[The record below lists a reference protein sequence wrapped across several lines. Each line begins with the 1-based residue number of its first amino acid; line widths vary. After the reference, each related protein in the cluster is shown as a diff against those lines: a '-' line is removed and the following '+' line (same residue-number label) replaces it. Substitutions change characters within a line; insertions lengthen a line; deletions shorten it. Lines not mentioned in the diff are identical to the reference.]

1 MADRALLLAEFAS
14 ADALLKAIHRA
25 RSEGFRRMEAFTP
38 FPVEGIAEALGIRER
53 AIGPI
58 TFAGGVFGALLGY
71 LMQVYVNLDYPLNV
85 GGRDVIA
92 VPAFLVVTFELT
104 ILFAVLAAI
113 LGMLVLDRLPRL
125 SHPLFEAPRFRLAS
139 LDRFFLCIDSED
151 RAAAE
156 RFLRG
161 LAPVGVSE
169 VAG

>member
-1 MADRALLLAEFAS
+1 MAERVLLLAEFSS
-14 ADALLKAIHRA
+14 ADALLEAIGKARGA
-25 RSEGFRRMEAFTP
+25 GFRRIEAFTP
-38 FPVEGIAEALGIRER
+38 FPVEGLAEALGIRER
-53 AIGPI
+53 AIGPL

-85 GGRDVIA
+85 GGRDLIA

-125 SHPLFEAPRFRLAS
+125 NHPLFEVPRFRLAS
-139 LDRFFLCIDSED
+139 LDRFFLCLESED

-156 RFLRG
+156 RLLRS
-161 LAPVGVSE
+161 LAPVGISE

>member
-1 MADRALLLAEFAS
+1 MAERVLLLAEFAS
-14 ADALLKAIHRA
+14 ADALLEAIGKARGA
-25 RSEGFRRMEAFTP
+25 GFRRIEAFTP
-38 FPVEGIAEALGIRER
+38 FPVEGLAEALGIRER
-53 AIGPI
+53 AIGPL

-71 LMQVYVNLDYPLNV
+71 LMQIYVNLDYPLNV
-85 GGRDVIA
+85 GGRDLIA

-113 LGMLVLDRLPRL
+113 VGMLVLDRLPRL
-125 SHPLFEAPRFRLAS
+125 NHPLFEVPRFRLAS
-139 LDRFFLCIDSED
+139 LDRFFLCLESED

-156 RFLRG
+156 RLLRS